1 MNASQCGAILEEAM
15 ETYLGWEV
23 YLHE

>member
-1 MNASQCGAILEEAM
+1 MNASHCAGILAEAM

-23 YLHE
+23 HRHP